1 MAPIS
6 CILLVAKVLITVK
19 LLKKVMINVQLF
31 RDDNVYSNRTET
43 IQERIKKNT
52 KYNEIQRSTNTT
64 MCEMY

>member
-6 CILLVAKVLITVK
+6 CILLVAKVLIAVK